1 MSTRH
6 LTTVQEIGRFAQRVG
21 QLIVLSHSKP
31 FLCQMWE
38 SADKTAR
45 AVIEIARSEDGS
57 TLRGWVVHHDLISE
71 HDRRHALLRDY
82 LVNTPPDNRKVAE
95 ALRPVLERF
104 VRVAYPDWCAPGD
117 MLGKFANLCQ
127 QHAGKSDQILDAART
142 HELDGILAYANR
154 FHHDTNR
161 AYETEVINDGQL
173 LDFVRRTLAWTRR

>member
-6 LTTVQEIGRFAQRVG
+6 LTTVQEIGRLAQRVG

-127 QHAGKSDQILDAART
+127 QHAGKFRSD
-142 HELDGILAYANR
+142 
-154 FHHDTNR
+154 
-161 AYETEVINDGQL
+161 
-173 LDFVRRTLAWTRR
+173 TRRGPDSRARRHSRLREPFSSRHQQGLRNRGHK